1 MSGKYGSLQNKSSID
16 ETYTDLYAPLFGKYS
31 IVGRS
36 IVIHRPTGAR
46 WVCASI
52 GYPGPVIVANTD
64 FNGDVE
70 GIVII
75 SSVVVSFIGILL
87 HCCGGFKH
95 TLKPELKGN
104 SFLIMTNKPNNL

>member
-1 MSGKYGSLQNKSSID
+1 MHLPCSLSFSDKLMLFLPFLQVGDLSGKYGSLENKSSIN
-16 ETYTDLYAPLFGKYS
+16 ETFTDLYAPLFGKYS

-52 GYPGPVIVANTD
+52 GYPGPVIVANAD

-70 GIVII
+70 GTTP
-75 SSVVVSFIGILL
+75 
-87 HCCGGFKH
+87 C
-95 TLKPELKGN
+95 
-104 SFLIMTNKPNNL
+104 